1 MKNLGIM
8 KLGFISLLK
17 HKIFSISI
25 ILVLGIILGISSATT
40 MHAIS
45 ENKELIQKES
55 SMMDGKVLAG
65 VKLCK
70 SDYISGG
77 CEVPE
82 NYDVVVSKIVKE
94 YDGETLGARIT
105 YVNEKNEKVYVIL
118 ARAGKYLNHGKSF
131 FISNQKIP
139 VLKKAGEKIDD
150 NIYEVLQEYEN
161 DETPFYIMMDE
172 TMTVMNFLFMNGFQM
187 QSYEPLVIFDN
198 EEMGYEFYK
207 NESKENFVV
216 SQIFNKS
223 LVAKSN
229 YDKAL
234 KMAIV
239 TTILIIGITIAILV
253 IFEIVISRTEA
264 KNNRLYRTFGATKK
278 DIFRIYLSS
287 ATTLFICS
295 ILVSSIFYLITTLIL
310 S

>member
-1 MKNLGIM
+1 MKNFGIF
-8 KLGFISLLK
+8 KLGFKSLLK
-17 HKIFSISI
+17 HRVFSILI
-25 ILVLGIILGISSATT
+25 IFILGIIFGTSLATT
-40 MHAIS
+40 MRAIS
-45 ENKELIQKES
+45 ESSETIQKES
-55 SMMDGKVLAG
+55 NVMDGKVLAS
-65 VKLCK
+65 VELCK
-70 SDYISGG
+70 SNYILNG

-82 NYDVVVSKIVKE
+82 SYDAEVSKIAKK

-139 VLKKAGEKIDD
+139 VLKKAGEKIDE
-150 NIYEVLQEYEN
+150 NAYEALYEYEN

-187 QSYEPLVIFDN
+187 LSYEPLAIFDS
-198 EEMGYEFYK
+198 EEAAYNFYK
-207 NESKENFVV
+207 NESKEGFVV

-234 KMAIV
+234 KTTIT
-239 TTILIIGITIAILV
+239 TTILIIGIAITILV
-253 IFEIVISRTEA
+253 IFEVVISKTEA

-295 ILVSSIFYLITTLIL
+295 ILVSPIFYLITTLIL